1 MGTVD
6 CRADLLDRT
15 KRAGVDP
22 AFAALGDTG
31 PMTSPSQTAKPSNWN
46 VPNALT
52 VLRIL
57 GVPVFGWLL
66 LHDGG
71 QSIGYRVA
79 AWAAF
84 ALLMATDKIDGDIAR
99 KHNLITD
106 FGKIA
111 DPIAD
116 KALTG
121 MAFIGLAIIFTD
133 QPWGLLFWIAI
144 ILVLIREWGITLMR
158 FVMVGRGFVMPASR
172 GGKLKTVLQS
182 LAIAGYCLPLEIWD
196 TPVSLGVLWLT
207 HLVMAAAVAVALVTG
222 VQYVSEAR
230 ALAGAKAAEDA
241 AK

>member
-1 MGTVD
+1 MNMD
-6 CRADLLDRT
+6 SPR
-15 KRAGVDP
+15 P
-22 AFAALGDTG
+22 A
-31 PMTSPSQTAKPSNWN
+31 AKPSNLN

-52 VLRIL
+52 VLRIA
-57 GVPVFGWLL
+57 GVPLFGWLL

-71 QSIGYRVA
+71 GSVDWRIA

-99 KHNLITD
+99 KHDLITD

-133 QPWGLLFWIAI
+133 QPWGTLFWIAVVAM
-144 ILVLIREWGITLMR
+144 LVREWGITVMR
-158 FVMVGRGFVMPASR
+158 IVMVRRGFVMPASR

-182 LAIAGYCLPLEIWD
+182 LAIAGYCLPFELWD
-196 TPVSLGVLWLT
+196 GIVPTALLWVTHVL
-207 HLVMAAAVAVALVTG
+207 MAAAFLVAIVTG
-222 VQYVSEAR
+222 VQYVLDARRLAAQTPSEDVVR
-230 ALAGAKAAEDA
+230 
-241 AK
+241 

>member
-1 MGTVD
+1 MES
-6 CRADLLDRT
+6 
-15 KRAGVDP
+15 
-22 AFAALGDTG
+22 
-31 PMTSPSQTAKPSNWN
+31 TSPDVKPSNWN
-46 VPNALT
+46 APNALT

-71 QSIGYRVA
+71 ASVGYRIA

-84 ALLMATDKIDGDIAR
+84 TLLMATDKIDGDLAR

-121 MAFIGLAIIFTD
+121 MAFIGLAVIFDD
-133 QPWGLLFWIAI
+133 QPWGWLFWVVVVLM
-144 ILVLIREWGITLMR
+144 LVREWGITLMR
-158 FVMVGRGFVMPASR
+158 FVMVRRGFVMPASK

-182 LAIAGYCLPLEIWD
+182 VAIAGYCLPLEIWD
-196 TPVSLGVLWLT
+196 GPVAIGLLWLT
-207 HLVMAAAVAVALVTG
+207 HLLMAAAFVVAIATG
-222 VQYVSEAR
+222 VQYVFDAR
-230 ALAGAKAAEDA
+230 NLTGEPTAEGATK
-241 AK
+241 

>member
-1 MGTVD
+1 MD
-6 CRADLLDRT
+6 SS
-15 KRAGVDP
+15 
-22 AFAALGDTG
+22 
-31 PMTSPSQTAKPSNWN
+31 SPVVRPSNWN

-52 VLRIL
+52 VLRIA
-57 GVPVFGWLL
+57 GVPLFGWLL

-71 QSIGYRVA
+71 ESIGYRIA

-99 KHNLITD
+99 KHDLITD

-133 QPWGLLFWIAI
+133 QPWGWLFWIAVVAL
-144 ILVLIREWGITLMR
+144 LVREWGITLMR
-158 FVMVGRGFVMPASR
+158 IVMVRRGFVMPASR

-182 LAIAGYCLPLEIWD
+182 VAVAGYCLPLELWD
-196 TPVSLGVLWLT
+196 GIVPTGLLWITHVL
-207 HLVMAAAVAVALVTG
+207 MAAGFVVAVVTG
-222 VQYVSEAR
+222 VQYVLDAR
-230 ALAGAKAAEDA
+230 RLAAQAPAGDVAR
-241 AK
+241 